1 MVEVTA
7 EVPGFVASGRW
18 IEDDARPHPQLFEG
32 WAGLVEKKGEE
43 RGARSEG
50 REMRNVKRET

>member
-18 IEDDARPHPQLFEG
+18 IEDDACPHPQLFEG
-32 WAGLVEKKGEE
+32 WAGLVEEKGEE
-43 RGARSEG
+43 RGAGGVRC
-50 REMRNVKRET
+50 ET